1 MLPLRQHDA
10 AAGAVRCLTGRR
22 RWQRTG
28 VRKSRIL
35 RGKALRL
42 PAGQSENRDGSGP
55 GRDRIRGP
63 WRARTRSTAGRN
75 PAWRGDVRRK
85 KGPEIIRALVDGG
98 GGGNRTR
105 VRKSSTDSP
114 TCLARLFDLARHPPT
129 GRLATGDPLD
139 FRASSARP
147 EGALSHVND
156 SALVGLAASDPARE
170 WTGAELAGVRRRER
184 NARRWRL

>member
-1 MLPLRQHDA
+1 MRASRTDRADCDIGQRHVGATPCQCLPVAPKVAPFVGAAFGGRHATMPDKKPTVSSGLPDFSGLLRN
-10 AAGAVRCLTGRR
+10 
-22 RWQRTG
+22 
-28 VRKSRIL
+28 I
-35 RGKALRL
+35 
-42 PAGQSENRDGSGP
+42 N
-55 GRDRIRGP
+55 
-63 WRARTRSTAGRN
+63 
-75 PAWRGDVRRK
+75 
-85 KGPEIIRALVDGG
+85 GG